1 MKKKGIVLILMTL
14 LLGAASIAVIF
25 AWLIDIKET
34 PSITLKSG
42 KVEYQFSGS
51 ATSGLIVPGQNL
63 VDTQYQIVNNSTVK
77 SQLRI
82 QLTIKL
88 DGTEIVYGTG
98 TDADDDRVDV
108 TLGLGSDFTKEADG
122 FYYYGGLTGVLLETN
137 TTPIVIVSSII
148 LDGYEVR
155 NEYSGKIVQIII
167 KIQAKQADH
176 VTWQTLTEEAINF
189 QTGT

>member
-51 ATSGLIVPGQNL
+51 AASGLIVPGQNL
-63 VDTQYQIVNNSTVK
+63 VNTQYQIVNNSTVK

-88 DGTEIVYGTG
+88 DGTAIVYGTG
-98 TDADDDRVDV
+98 TEADDDRVDV
-108 TLGLGSDFTKEADG
+108 TLGLGSDFTKESDG